1 MLSDD
6 ELRRYLRDLEA
17 VNVERTAGVR
27 DKRKF
32 GEAIC
37 AFANDLPGRGQAGVL
52 FVGVHDDGGC
62 ADLPITEQL
71 MQTLAGFRTDG
82 TITPFPVMHVRRH
95 VLDGCAMAIVEVEPS
110 DNPPLKFD
118 GRVCVRIAGRRGWAT
133 AEEERRLTEKRRWG
147 NLPFDQQPISGAT
160 IRDLDLLRFREE
172 YLPAAIPPDV
182 LEENGREVED
192 QLRAVRFLTPGGH
205 PTAAGMLV
213 CGRTPRSWL
222 PGAYVQFVRYPGTS
236 IGDQVRDHKEIDG
249 CLTDIMRRLD
259 ELLSLNIEVGADLS
273 GTVQT
278 DRPNYPVIALQEL
291 IRNAIIHRNYE
302 GTSAPVRLTWFD
314 DRVEIT
320 SPGGP
325 YGTVTIESFGREG
338 ITDYRN
344 PSLGEAARAM
354 GYIQRFGSGLPRARA
369 ALTRNGNPPPE
380 FQIEAN
386 FVHVTIRAAA

>member
-62 ADLPITEQL
+62 ANLPITEQL

-95 VLDGCAMAIVEVEPS
+95 VLDGCVMAIVEVAPS

-118 GRVCVRIAGRRGWAT
+118 GRVCVRIAGRRGYAT

-147 NLPFDQQPISGAT
+147 NLPFDQQPISNAT

-192 QLRAVRFLTPGGH
+192 QLRAVRFLTPDGR
-205 PTAAGMLV
+205 PTAAGLLV
-213 CGRTPRSWL
+213 CGRTPRAWL

-236 IGDQVRDHKEIDG
+236 IGDQVRDHKEIEG
-249 CLTDIMRRLD
+249 SLADIMRRLD
-259 ELLSLNIEVGADLS
+259 EVLSLNIEVAADLS
-273 GTVQT
+273 GVRQS
-278 DRPNYPVIALQEL
+278 DHPNYPVIALQEL
-291 IRNAIIHRNYE
+291 VRNAIIHRNYE
-302 GTSAPVRLTWFD
+302 GTSAPVRITWFD

-344 PSLGEAARAM
+344 PSLGEAARAL
-354 GYIQRFGSGLPRARA
+354 GYIQRFGSGIPRARS
-369 ALTRNGNPPPE
+369 ALARNGNPPPE

-386 FVHVTIRAAA
+386 FVHVTVRAAA